1 MDAAPKRMG
10 LIAGWGRYPIVVAQA
25 LKRQG
30 YEVHCTAIKDHVD
43 PQLAPLCDS
52 FLALGIGKFGAAM
65 RHFRRHGVA
74 QATMAGKVHKHRVLF
89 RRLGWIS
96 HLPDLTTIRM
106 FFPYLVA
113 GTRDRRDDS
122 LLLAVVDG
130 FARAGIRLAPA
141 TNFAPELLVKEG
153 TLTRRKLTL
162 AEERDVAFGWRMAK
176 EIGRL
181 DIGQTVV
188 VKGQSIIAV
197 EAIEGTDECIRRAGT
212 LCKTGGLVIVKVAK
226 PQQDMRFDVPTV
238 GLGTLESIAAAGGR
252 VLAIEAQKTI
262 LLDEPEF
269 IAAADR
275 LGICV
280 VAMQQAAAESAA
292 T

>member
-226 PQQDMRFDVPTV
+226 PQQDMRFDVPTIGV
-238 GLGTLESIAAAGGR
+238 GTIQSLIAAKAKI
-252 VLAIEAQKTI
+252 LAIEAGKTI
-262 LLDEPEF
+262 IVDQPAVIALAEQHGIAIVSLHREAG
-269 IAAADR
+269 AAA
-275 LGICV
+275 
-280 VAMQQAAAESAA
+280 A
-292 T
+292 